1 MAQVTPMILVAEAVG
16 SNRIVRGQGIVCP
29 LGDIGLPPDEEREVR
44 RRVVRRALD
53 ALAS

>member
-1 MAQVTPMILVAEAVG
+1 MAQVTPMTLVAEAVG

-29 LGDIGLPPDEEREVR
+29 LGDIGLPPGEEREVR

-53 ALAS
+53 ALSG